1 MEGSPQH
8 KEGHGA
14 RIDQA
19 LCLHAAGGRG
29 GVEAG
34 CNSSEALRGVH
45 GGDALVE
52 GSSSLPGA
60 CVTVGGGADRGI
72 RKVDGRRRK
81 LPNEV
86 VFATANITSADPAGR
101 LGARAVGTNCTGRMA
116 ELELLFDKAGF
127 DVISVQEGRMPHC
140 TVLQGDV
147 FTMYVDKGRCYSF
160 PWQPNLGQKVSLWRR
175 RIGEERQQPHHVC

>member
-1 MEGSPQH
+1 M
-8 KEGHGA
+8 
-14 RIDQA
+14 
-19 LCLHAAGGRG
+19 
-29 GVEAG
+29 
-34 CNSSEALRGVH
+34 
-45 GGDALVE
+45 E

-60 CVTVGGGADRGI
+60 CVAVGGGADRRM

-127 DVISVQEGRMPHC
+127 DVVSVQEGRMPQC

-147 FTMYVDKGRCYSF
+147 FTMYLDKGVGATHSLGNQIWVRRSLSGAVGSVKSVRNRIMYANMMVGISGRRVRARVFSVHAPTQAVRDEVAHDELF
-160 PWQPNLGQKVSLWRR
+160 PL
-175 RIGEERQQPHHVC
+175 